1 MCAVCT
7 DAVHSVALWTRV
19 TSHDCECVK
28 CVPLHHTFGHVWS
41 MCRCSPFR
49 STLNTSYITRLD
61 MCEVCTE
68 AVHSVALWTRVTS
81 HICTCVKCVPLH
93 HTFVHVCSVYRCSPF
108 RSTLNTSYITRLDMC
123 EVCTEAVHSVALW
136 TRVTSHICTC
146 VKCVPLHHTF
156 GHVWSVYRCSPFR
169 STLNTSYITR
179 LYMCEACTVTSH
191 VWTCVKCVRK
201 QSIP

>member
-1 MCAVCT
+1 MCEVCT

-19 TSHDCECVK
+19 TSHVCTCVK
-28 CVPLHHTFGHVWS
+28 CVPLHHTFGHVW
-41 MCRCSPFR
+41 
-49 STLNTSYITRLD
+49 
-61 MCEVCTE
+61 
-68 AVHSVALWTRVTS
+68 
-81 HICTCVKCVPLH
+81 
-93 HTFVHVCSVYRCSPF
+93 SVYRCSPF

-136 TRVTSHICTC
+136 TRVTSHVCTC

-179 LYMCEACTVTSH
+179 LDMCEVCTEAVHSVALWTRVTSH
-191 VWTCVKCVRK
+191 VCTCVKCV
-201 QSIP
+201 PLHHTFGHV